1 MMVTI
6 ENLKVFF
13 AKIKTIFA
21 TKDELNSGLNTKA
34 NKSHGNHVPTT
45 GSADNTMF
53 LRNDNTWQKVTPS
66 NIGAAPTSHGTH
78 VTYSTTAPAAPGT
91 ASAGTASTV
100 ARTDH
105 VHPAQTTVSG
115 NAGTATKLKTARTI
129 NGVSFDGTSNITI
142 TAAANGGTSAACSGN
157 AATATKLQ
165 TARTINGTSFDGT
178 TAITTANWGT
188 ARTLTVGNTGKS
200 VNGSGNVSW
209 SLAEIGAAPTSH
221 GTHVTY
227 STTAPAAPGTAS
239 AGTAS
244 TVARTDHVHPAQ
256 TTVSGNAGTATKLQ
270 TARTIN
276 GVSFDGTSNIT
287 ITAAANGGTSAA
299 CSGNAGTA
307 TKLQTARTL
316 TVGNTGKTFDG
327 SANISWSLTEIGAAP
342 TSHGTHVTYSTTA
355 PAAPGT
361 ASAGTASTVAR
372 TDHVHPAQTTVSGN
386 AGTATKLQT
395 ARTING
401 TSFDGTAAITTAN
414 WGTARTLTVG
424 NTGKSVNGSGNVS
437 WSLAEIG
444 ALPLA
449 GGTLTGAIAFS
460 NSGTT
465 TRGITGTVGDNDY
478 WRVVGGATA
487 SDAGFMEIATAN
499 DGNEPI
505 YVRQYTGVFATV
517 KRTVTL
523 LDGNGNTTFPGKVN
537 TDSIGV
543 KKCSLQYNTTTES
556 LDFIFA

>member
-13 AKIKTIFA
+13 AKIKTIFV

-34 NKSHGNHVPTT
+34 NRSHGNHVPTT

-78 VTYSTTAPAAPGT
+78 VTYSTTVPAAPGT

-105 VHPAQTTVSG
+105 VHPAQTSVSG
-115 NAGTATKLKTARTI
+115 NAGTATKLQTARTI
-129 NGVSFDGTSNITI
+129 NGVSFDGSANITI

-165 TARTINGTSFDGT
+165 TARTINGTNF
-178 TAITTANWGT
+178 N
-188 ARTLTVGNTGKS
+188 
-200 VNGSGNVSW
+200 
-209 SLAEIGAAPTSH
+209 
-221 GTHVTY
+221 
-227 STTAPAAPGTAS
+227 
-239 AGTAS
+239 
-244 TVARTDHVHPAQ
+244 
-256 TTVSGNAGTATKLQ
+256 
-270 TARTIN
+270 
-276 GVSFDGTSNIT
+276 
-287 ITAAANGGTSAA
+287 
-299 CSGNAGTA
+299 
-307 TKLQTARTL
+307 
-316 TVGNTGKTFDG
+316 
-327 SANISWSLTEIGAAP
+327 
-342 TSHGTHVTYSTTA
+342 
-355 PAAPGT
+355 
-361 ASAGTASTVAR
+361 
-372 TDHVHPAQTTVSGN
+372 
-386 AGTATKLQT
+386 
-395 ARTING
+395 
-401 TSFDGTAAITTAN
+401 GTAAITTAN

-537 TDSIGV
+537 TDSIRV
-543 KKCSLQYNTTTES
+543 KNCSLQYNTTTES

>member
-105 VHPAQTTVSG
+105 VHPAQTSVSG
-115 NAGTATKLKTARTI
+115 NAGTATKLKTART
-129 NGVSFDGTSNITI
+129 
-142 TAAANGGTSAACSGN
+142 
-157 AATATKLQ
+157 
-165 TARTINGTSFDGT
+165 
-178 TAITTANWGT
+178 
-188 ARTLTVGNTGKS
+188 LTVGNTGKTFD
-200 VNGSGNVSW
+200 GSGNVSW

-227 STTAPAAPGTAS
+227 SDTNPAAPGTAS

-256 TTVSGNAGTATKLQ
+256 TTVSGNAGTATKLK

-276 GVSFDGTSNIT
+276 GVSFDGTTNIT

-299 CSGNAGTA
+299 CSGNAATA

-372 TDHVHPAQTTVSGN
+372 TDHVHPAQTSVSGN
-386 AGTATKLQT
+386 AGTATKLKTARTINGVSFDGTTNITITAAANGGTSAACSGNAATATKLQT

-401 TSFDGTAAITTAN
+401 TSFDGTTAITTAN

-505 YVRQYTGVFATV
+505 YIRQYTGVFATV

-543 KKCSLQYNTTTES
+543 KNCSLRYNTTTES